1 MLQKGEEWLIYDVEI
16 EGVSLVRNFR
26 STYDEIVRRE
36 GIDRLLERM
45 EEKIRERKSASAG
58 KAS

>member
-1 MLQKGEEWLIYDVEI
+1 VEI

-45 EEKIRERKSASAG
+45 EQKIRERKSASAG
-58 KAS
+58 KAN